1 MPQYTCVV
9 SFLGDF
15 AQCRVT
21 WREGC
26 LGRWHQIGIQLWVY
40 LQYLA
45 EAGWTAEGRVVGV
58 TQPRRVAA
66 VTVSFSLY

>member
-9 SFLGDF
+9 SFLGDLV
-15 AQCRVT
+15 QCRVT

-26 LGRWHQIGIQLWVY
+26 LEQWHQIGIQLWFC

-66 VTVSFSLY
+66 VTVSSSW